1 MARPVYPYE
10 LGDPDFVWLIETF
23 LEGRSDFVTL
33 QEACLPVILF
43 RKTTH
48 EQENPATLAL
58 EHPFDKLLLPKS
70 EESSSTDET

>member
-10 LGDPDFVWLIETF
+10 LSDPDFVWLIETF

-43 RKTTH
+43 QKPVR
-48 EQENPATLAL
+48 EQETPALLSL
-58 EHPFDKLLLPKS
+58 EHPFENLLLPES
-70 EESSSTDET
+70 EESSSSDET